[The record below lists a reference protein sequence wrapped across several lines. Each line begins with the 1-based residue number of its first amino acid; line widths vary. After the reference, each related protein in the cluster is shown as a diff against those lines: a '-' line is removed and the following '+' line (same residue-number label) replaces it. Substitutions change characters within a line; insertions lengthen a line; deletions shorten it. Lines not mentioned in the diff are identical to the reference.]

1 MKLTE
6 IFLRLLYQP
15 VLTLSFNTPSYEP
28 TPLFTVMPVMDG
40 PDATQAIRN
49 LGVTCPIIGVTG
61 NTLDTDIQR
70 FIASGAT
77 DVYFK
82 PFDMDKF
89 TADMKE
95 LVK

>member
-1 MKLTE
+1 
-6 IFLRLLYQP
+6 
-15 VLTLSFNTPSYEP
+15 
-28 TPLFTVMPVMDG
+28 MPVMDG
-40 PDATQAIRN
+40 PDATKAIRD
-49 LGVTCPIIGVTG
+49 LGVTCPIFGVTG

-70 FIASGAT
+70 FMDSGAT

-95 LVK
+95 LAKWMKAS